1 MTPESRRKRLC
12 YFLLIPYL
20 IGGLGALEAVAQRS
34 SGPINLVAT
43 LNVSLLEW
51 QGRTGIRVEDEAAS
65 SVVGQFL
72 EESRN
77 LQDLFG
83 KQELSPG
90 QQTVLVRGLVFE
102 YLYEL
107 MRGSEPIALLA
118 VNAGAYPNEIIRAS
132 LYPIPVWRHPPM
144 QGTRIVNLEMVDARA
159 VMDVLRKLWG
169 DVWGYLNQGTGYAT
183 IASQLVA
190 SNIFIDEKFKGETD
204 RSFVLTEGRYK
215 VRVES
220 RQGGICERDLTIR
233 QSRTEAIKCR
243 EEDFR

>member
-1 MTPESRRKRLC
+1 MTPGYRRKRLC
-12 YFLLIPYL
+12 YFLLIPCL
-20 IGGLGALEAVAQRS
+20 MGGLGALEAAAQRS
-34 SGPINLVAT
+34 SDPINLVAT

-51 QGRTGIRVEDEAAS
+51 QGRTGILVEDEAAS

-77 LQDLFG
+77 LQDVFER
-83 KQELSPG
+83 QELSPG

-107 MRGSEPIALLA
+107 MRGSEAMALLA

-132 LYPIPVWRHPPM
+132 LYPIPVWRHPQI
-144 QGTRIVNLEMVDARA
+144 QGVRIMSLEMVEARA
-159 VMDVLRKLWG
+159 VMDVLAKLWD
-169 DVWGYLNQGTGYAT
+169 DVWVYLGRGTGYAT

-190 SNIFIDEKFKGETD
+190 SIIFINDEFKGETD
-204 RSFVLTEGRYK
+204 RSFVMTEGSYT

-220 RQGGICERDLTIR
+220 RQGGICERVLTIR
-233 QSRTEAIKCR
+233 KSRTEAIKCR
-243 EEDFR
+243 EQDFR